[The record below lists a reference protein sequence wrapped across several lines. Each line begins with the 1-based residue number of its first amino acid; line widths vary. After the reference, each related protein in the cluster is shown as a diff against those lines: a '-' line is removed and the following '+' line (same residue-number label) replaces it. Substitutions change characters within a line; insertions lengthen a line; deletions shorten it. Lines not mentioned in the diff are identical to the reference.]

1 MTAREDREKEK
12 TSREN
17 LGKFFYD
24 LAKANF
30 TTNVAGCILSMVM
43 KEKYDDA
50 DGLGI
55 AFFWTSFHSYFGI
68 CWFQNIKKI
77 SVMEGL
83 IMIYATITVVAGAM
97 ALWLHTKWGKK
108 FLENL

>member
-17 LGKFFYD
+17 LGKFFYSFG
-24 LAKANF
+24 LASTA
-30 TTNVAGCILSMVM
+30 ILAYV
-43 KEKYDDA
+43 
-50 DGLGI
+50 GFRIL
-55 AFFWTSFHSYFGI
+55 
-68 CWFQNIKKI
+68 KKN
-77 SVMEGL
+77 VMEGL

-97 ALWLHTKWGKK
+97 ALWLHTNWGKK